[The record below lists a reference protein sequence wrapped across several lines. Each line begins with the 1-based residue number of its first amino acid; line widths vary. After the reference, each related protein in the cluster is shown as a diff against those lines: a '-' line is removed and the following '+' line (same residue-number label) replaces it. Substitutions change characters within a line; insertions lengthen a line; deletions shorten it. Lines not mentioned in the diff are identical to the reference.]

1 MTAFPTGGALT
12 ADTTLGT
19 DAMISAARPIMTW
32 VSLPI
37 VRVTSKVRGW
47 VDVSRVTCLASP
59 WDEIAMALP
68 ANPIRYIVTL
78 SVPGGWPDQS
88 TELRP
93 ADMERELRSIFG
105 ANITVRAARIT
116 QSPGANV
123 ARYFEL
129 EADGALP
136 PTEIKDMLVVA
147 IERIGAGISSEQE
160 VRVALASSN
169 GESLAEGS
177 AKPQPR

>member
-1 MTAFPTGGALT
+1 
-12 ADTTLGT
+12 
-19 DAMISAARPIMTW
+19 
-32 VSLPI
+32 
-37 VRVTSKVRGW
+37 
-47 VDVSRVTCLASP
+47 
-59 WDEIAMALP
+59 MALP

-78 SVPGGWPDQS
+78 SVPGGWPDPS

-105 ANITVRAARIT
+105 ATITVRAARIT

-129 EADGALP
+129 EADGALT

-160 VRVALASSN
+160 VHVALASSN

>member
-1 MTAFPTGGALT
+1 
-12 ADTTLGT
+12 
-19 DAMISAARPIMTW
+19 
-32 VSLPI
+32 
-37 VRVTSKVRGW
+37 
-47 VDVSRVTCLASP
+47 
-59 WDEIAMALP
+59 MALP
-68 ANPIRYIVTL
+68 TNPIRYIVAL

-105 ANITVRAARIT
+105 ANLTVRAARIT

-129 EADGALP
+129 EADAALT

-147 IERIGAGISSEQE
+147 IERIGASIASEQE
-160 VRVALASSN
+160 VRVALVSSD
-169 GESLAEGS
+169 GAPLAEGT